1 MCGRRGRPNG
11 LGLRQSCRRHSDEDG
26 RTQYFCPGTKVF
38 LPRAHFFS
46 ISPRLIWFPG
56 NQPPGPVTPMF
67 AMKEAKAAA
76 LAILPTLFV
85 GVAAARR

>member
-1 MCGRRGRPNG
+1 
-11 LGLRQSCRRHSDEDG
+11 
-26 RTQYFCPGTKVF
+26 
-38 LPRAHFFS
+38 
-46 ISPRLIWFPG
+46 
-56 NQPPGPVTPMF
+56 MF